1 MFPSNTALHIQ
12 CTYVTLIIVNFLGN
26 GTVGVITRNYP
37 VISGMNEKIQC
48 TGWQD
53 ETNTLK
59 KEYNE

>member
-1 MFPSNTALHIQ
+1 MYNV
-12 CTYVTLIIVNFLGN
+12 CDTYHCERLGN
-26 GTVGVITRNYP
+26 GTVGVITRKCP

>member
-1 MFPSNTALHIQ
+1 MSLNF
-12 CTYVTLIIVNFLGN
+12 YVTLTIVNFLGN
-26 GTVGVITRNYP
+26 GIVGVVTRKYP
-37 VISGMNEKIQC
+37 VISGMNEKIKC

>member
-1 MFPSNTALHIQ
+1 MSLNF
-12 CTYVTLIIVNFLGN
+12 YVTLIIVNFLGN
-26 GTVGVITRNYP
+26 GIVGVITRKYP
-37 VISGMNEKIQC
+37 VISGMNENIQC